1 MMMRNA
7 QRHSLIMRSVN
18 GNTWEAKNLS
28 GCSPWNNSDTH
39 HMMMTIHGADV
50 TAIVT
55 MTE

>member
-1 MMMRNA
+1 MMRNA